1 MKKNSFIKNIII
13 LMFSQIIIKI
23 AGFIYKIYLTNK
35 HGFGDAGNAIYSAG
49 FQVYA
54 ILLTLSSIGIPN
66 AISKMVSSKCALN
79 DHKGAYRILKIAV
92 MLFSFIG
99 FTGSVF
105 LYLFANP
112 ISNKL
117 LQIPEAEISL
127 QLLAPS
133 IFMVSVASVFRGY
146 FNGVGK
152 IKTTAK
158 SQNIEQIF
166 KTIITIVIVE
176 FIAKISN
183 FNTTYMVA
191 ASTVATTL
199 ATIFSTIYLYVIFK
213 KNKNNIWGSIKGK
226 YNQEKCSTIIK
237 NILVVTI
244 PITLSSFL
252 SVATKSVDS
261 LTIVRILK
269 TYMVPEEAKRL
280 YGILSGK
287 IDTLVF
293 LPLSFNI
300 ALSTTLI
307 PTISSLME
315 MGQKKETEN
324 KIKISLL
331 ISILIGLPCTA
342 FMMVYAKEILRL
354 LFPNAT
360 QGALM
365 LQISSIEIIFI
376 VLIQTINGALQGIGK
391 AKVCVKI
398 LSLGLVL
405 KTILNIVLLYREEI
419 GIFGAIISSII
430 SHLVI
435 LLISTRKLIKEGN
448 FILNINKEAVKVIIA
463 TVVATIISYLSYLIL
478 NNNVV
483 FSLSLILAIFI
494 GGLVYAI
501 IILLLKI
508 LPKSIFY
515 LTSYGEKG
523 SIRL

>member
-13 LMFSQIIIKI
+13 LMFSQVIIKI

-35 HGFGDAGNAIYSAG
+35 QGFGDAGNAIYSAG

-66 AISKMVSSKCALN
+66 AISKMVSSRCAL
-79 DHKGAYRILKIAV
+79 DDYKGAYRILKIAV

-99 FTGSVF
+99 FIGSVF
-105 LYLFANP
+105 LYLFAKP
-112 ISNKL
+112 ISNEL

-146 FNGVGK
+146 FNGVGNIK
-152 IKTTAK
+152 ITAK

-176 FIAKISN
+176 LIAKISN

-199 ATIFSTIYLYVIFK
+199 ATIFSTIYLYIIFK
-213 KNKNNIWGSIKGK
+213 KNKNNIWGNVKGK
-226 YNQEKCSTIIK
+226 YNPEKCSTIIR
-237 NILVVTI
+237 NILVVTV

-269 TYMVPEEAKRL
+269 TYMAPDEAKRL

-300 ALSTTLI
+300 ALSTTLV

-315 MGQKKETEN
+315 IGQKREAEN

-331 ISILIGLPCTA
+331 ISMLIGLPCTG
-342 FMMVYAKEILRL
+342 FMIVYAKEILQL

-365 LQISSIEIIFI
+365 LQISSIEIILL

-391 AKVCVKI
+391 AKVCVRI
-398 LSLGLVL
+398 LSLGLIL
-405 KTILNIVLLYREEI
+405 KIILNIVLLYREEI
-419 GIFGAIISSII
+419 GIYGAIISSII
-430 SHLVI
+430 CHLII
-435 LLISTRKLIKEGN
+435 LLISTQKLRKEGE
-448 FILNINKEAVKVIIA
+448 FILNIKKDTIKVIIS
-463 TVVATIISYLSYLIL
+463 TVISLIISYFSYLLLI
-478 NNNVV
+478 NNVV
-483 FSLSLILAIFI
+483 FKLSLIIANII
-494 GGLVYAI
+494 GISVYFMLI
-501 IILLLKI
+501 VLMRI
-508 LPKSIFY
+508 LPKGIFA

-523 SIRL
+523 K